1 MYRSWGLGPVSSL
14 FQTSALLHLSQRVFH
29 NYCLPQRNL
38 SMLWRISLQW
48 GRFYFPII
56 WQKAIA
62 RLDHLLCSFARFLL
76 LGVSDFLW
84 YLDPCGNWRR
94 QMWYNSSPFQLFELS
109 SNIKCSFHHI
119 QCEPCIPR
127 HFCHFPCSI
136 FYPTLGPRKVICG
149 HFINIAYFCLVFP
162 FLFKTKPSSILCLR
176 NVRPNL
182 TPTVCRPTKGI
193 SWSRIWSP
201 RWGGRWRQ
209 VGLASLLRNLGG
221 RWIQPDK

>member
-1 MYRSWGLGPVSSL
+1 
-14 FQTSALLHLSQRVFH
+14 
-29 NYCLPQRNL
+29 
-38 SMLWRISLQW
+38 MLWRISLQW

-136 FYPTLGPRKVICG
+136 FYD
-149 HFINIAYFCLVFP
+149 FIPPWDLEKWFVAILSILHIFVSF
-162 FLFKTKPSSILCLR
+162 FLFFLKQNLLPSCACEMSAQTWLLLCVDQQRESPGPGSDHPVEVVDDGKSVWLR
-176 NVRPNL
+176 CL
-182 TPTVCRPTKGI
+182 E
-193 SWSRIWSP
+193 IWVVDGS
-201 RWGGRWRQ
+201 
-209 VGLASLLRNLGG
+209 SLINKLLVQD
-221 RWIQPDK
+221 IK